1 VDDPTLPKQ
10 NADGSAA
17 VPSLDLSAMSKEE
30 REMYEI
36 SARAAGLSLEKYMEE
51 AKKTAALMSQS
62 APKH

>member
-1 VDDPTLPKQ
+1 
-10 NADGSAA
+10 
-17 VPSLDLSAMSKEE
+17 
-30 REMYEI
+30 MYEI